1 MTYHLLQEEHV
12 RMDADPLNC
21 WTMYVFSID
30 KNNAPLSFA
39 RVFILEDTLFVED
52 WHQRLL

>member
-12 RMDADPLNC
+12 RI
-21 WTMYVFSID
+21 ID

-39 RVFILEDTLFVED
+39 RVFTSEDTLSVED
-52 WHQRLL
+52 WHERLL